1 MASTVIANLLK
12 PEVWNQYGVQRITA
26 TNAFW
31 RAGVITNMPGIAL
44 PNGGGTINL
53 PFFQGFS
60 GRSEALREGTPLA
73 VNNVTAGK
81 QVAPVIARG
90 KAWGSNDLAGVFAT
104 GNEKDPLGAIINFTA
119 DFWANDRQKELLD
132 ILTGVFASA
141 GMAANKHDIS
151 GLSGGNERINGTT
164 MIDAAQKLGDAKGKL
179 RAVAMH
185 SATEA
190 ALAKVNQ
197 IVYIMESAN
206 SDRVPTYH
214 GRTVIVDDD
223 LPVDTVNGIYTTYF
237 FGPGAVG
244 YAEGIIGNGP
254 MEQDRDILVAEDVIT
269 MRTRFLMHPGGLRWQ
284 GTPAGDFPTAAE
296 LATGTNWTRVF
307 DPKNIPIVQFKHKL

>member
-1 MASTVIANLLK
+1 MSGTVIANLLT
-12 PEVWNQYGVQRITA
+12 PEVWNRYGMQRITEL
-26 TNAFW
+26 NAFW
-31 RAGVITNMPGIAL
+31 RSGVITNMPGIAL

-53 PFFQGFS
+53 PFFQGFR
-60 GRSEALREGTPLA
+60 GRSEALNEGTPLT

-104 GNEKDPLGAIINFTA
+104 GNEQDPLGAIVDFTA
-119 DFWANDRQKELLD
+119 EFWAQDRQAELID
-132 ILTGVFASA
+132 ILTGVFA
-141 GMAANKHDIS
+141 AASMSGNVHDIS
-151 GLSGGNERINGTT
+151 GLSGGNERINATT
-164 MIDAAQKLGDAKGKL
+164 MIDAAQKLGDAKSKL

-190 ALAKVNQ
+190 ALSKLNQ
-197 IVYIMESAN
+197 IDYIQPSAN

-214 GRTVIVDDD
+214 GRTVIVDDT
-223 LPVDTVNGIYTTYF
+223 LPVSNGTYTTYF

-244 YAEGIIGNGP
+244 YAEGVIGNGP

-269 MRTRFLMHPGGLRWQ
+269 MRTRFLLHPGGVRWQ

-296 LATGTNWTRVF
+296 LATGTNWLRVF
-307 DPKNIPIVQFKHKL
+307 ENKNIPIVQFKHKL

>member
-1 MASTVIANLLK
+1 
-12 PEVWNQYGVQRITA
+12 
-26 TNAFW
+26 
-31 RAGVITNMPGIAL
+31 
-44 PNGGGTINL
+44 
-53 PFFQGFS
+53 
-60 GRSEALREGTPLA
+60 
-73 VNNVTAGK
+73 
-81 QVAPVIARG
+81 
-90 KAWGSNDLAGVFAT
+90 
-104 GNEKDPLGAIINFTA
+104 
-119 DFWANDRQKELLD
+119 
-132 ILTGVFASA
+132 
-141 GMAANKHDIS
+141 MAANKHDIS

-254 MEQDRDILVAEDVIT
+254 MEQDRDILVGGRYHHAHPLLDAPRWFALAGHACWRLPHRR
-269 MRTRFLMHPGGLRWQ
+269 RTGNGHQL
-284 GTPAGDFPTAAE
+284 
-296 LATGTNWTRVF
+296 
-307 DPKNIPIVQFKHKL
+307 DPSV